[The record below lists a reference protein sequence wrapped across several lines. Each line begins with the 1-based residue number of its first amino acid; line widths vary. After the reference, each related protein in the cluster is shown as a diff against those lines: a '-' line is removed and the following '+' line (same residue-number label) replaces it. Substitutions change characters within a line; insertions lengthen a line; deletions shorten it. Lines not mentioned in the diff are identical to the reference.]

1 MGLSEFNN
9 DEINNIDVKYKN
21 NIFYNI
27 IKTIFIMTIAIV
39 ISFIFRGL
47 NLNEA
52 TIILVYLLGVLF
64 SASRTDGYLYGILA
78 SIIGVLS
85 FNFFFTEPYYTLIA
99 YRADY
104 PITFFIMLI
113 TSIITSALTSKV
125 KEEAMISLLREK
137 RIELLYESNK
147 KLLKARNK
155 NQVIQFCGESLVEI
169 LDKNIIICIE
179 EEGELQEG
187 YIYICK
193 NDSSEYIFK
202 SEKEKRAM
210 KYAFDKKTPVGIGT
224 SYYKDIDSYYYPIK
238 GQSSI
243 LGVIGITSF
252 NNKNITRNEKILIQS
267 VSTQLA
273 LAMEREY
280 LFEKNEKISLEA
292 EKERLRSNLLRSIS
306 HDLRTPLTSIL
317 GSVSTI
323 IDNDEIL
330 DTKIKREL
338 LKNIY
343 EDTIW
348 LSQSFEN
355 ILSMTKIDE
364 GRLEIKK
371 SMEVVDEIVVES
383 ISRVKQFSDTHN
395 IKFLLPDEII
405 AIEVDGLLIEQVLV
419 NLIQNAIRYTPN
431 NSTIEISIVKEFNNI
446 IFEVKDNGSGILEE
460 DIDNIFNRFY
470 TKSNENYIEQRGIGL
485 GLAICK
491 SIINA
496 HNGDIKVYN
505 NELGGATFRFN
516 IPIGGEI

>member
-9 DEINNIDVKYKN
+9 DEVNNIDVKYKN

-187 YIYICK
+187 DIYLQ
-193 NDSSEYIFK
+193 
-202 SEKEKRAM
+202 KR
-210 KYAFDKKTPVGIGT
+210 
-224 SYYKDIDSYYYPIK
+224 
-238 GQSSI
+238 
-243 LGVIGITSF
+243 
-252 NNKNITRNEKILIQS
+252 
-267 VSTQLA
+267 
-273 LAMEREY
+273 
-280 LFEKNEKISLEA
+280 
-292 EKERLRSNLLRSIS
+292 
-306 HDLRTPLTSIL
+306 
-317 GSVSTI
+317 
-323 IDNDEIL
+323 
-330 DTKIKREL
+330 
-338 LKNIY
+338 
-343 EDTIW
+343 
-348 LSQSFEN
+348 
-355 ILSMTKIDE
+355 
-364 GRLEIKK
+364 
-371 SMEVVDEIVVES
+371 
-383 ISRVKQFSDTHN
+383 
-395 IKFLLPDEII
+395 
-405 AIEVDGLLIEQVLV
+405 
-419 NLIQNAIRYTPN
+419 
-431 NSTIEISIVKEFNNI
+431 
-446 IFEVKDNGSGILEE
+446 
-460 DIDNIFNRFY
+460 
-470 TKSNENYIEQRGIGL
+470 
-485 GLAICK
+485 
-491 SIINA
+491 
-496 HNGDIKVYN
+496 
-505 NELGGATFRFN
+505 
-516 IPIGGEI
+516 